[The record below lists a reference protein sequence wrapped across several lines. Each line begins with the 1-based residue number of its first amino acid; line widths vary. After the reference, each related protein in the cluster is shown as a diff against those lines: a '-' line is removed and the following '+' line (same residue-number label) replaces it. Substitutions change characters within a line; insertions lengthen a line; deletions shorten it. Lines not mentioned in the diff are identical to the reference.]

1 MYKSVIRDPSG
12 NGLIRIIPDVSGF
25 NNAIV
30 NGSILVVPPGT
41 SAFVAIN
48 GILSKR
54 YNPGQYEIFTGVDP
68 FFVSLRNIMT
78 QGDTGT
84 TVSVYFISTNKSKF
98 LQLGTGEFPFAEHR
112 FRLTMKA
119 KAACT
124 LTFNIGDPLLILE
137 RLVGSYT
144 SIFNEES
151 LDASIQQIMLKPIRE
166 VLTNELSKHRID
178 QFNGRLSVMSNEVMS
193 NSKKRLADFGINLT
207 HFSLTSI
214 NISDGEM
221 ARLNNLEQS
230 YAEAKTKTDL
240 ELDHLDRIWKGNLDS
255 RTLAELMTGLP
266 ARGGF
271 SSDQNSPCSARTS
284 EMTPIL
290 QMMMLSQ
297 ILPFIREPIAS
308 MTQHTDLFGG
318 ERNRPHENSSTAD
331 SPPPMPSR
339 FKQCPICKG
348 SIPKNTTICQICG
361 HVLSE

>member
-12 NGLIRIIPDVSGF
+12 SSLIRIIPDLSGP

-30 NGSILVVPPGT
+30 NGSILVVPPDT

-54 YNPGQYEIFTGVDP
+54 YNPGQYDIFTGVDP
-68 FFVSLRNIMT
+68 FFVRLRNIMT

-84 TVSVYFISTNKSKF
+84 TVSVYYISTKKSKF

-124 LTFNIGDPLLILE
+124 LTFNIGNPLLILE
-137 RLVGSYT
+137 RIVGSYT

-151 LDASIQQIMLKPIRE
+151 LDACIQQLLLKPIRE
-166 VLTNELSKHRID
+166 ALTRELSNHSID
-178 QFNGRLSVMSNEVMS
+178 QFNSKLSVISNEVIS
-193 NSKKRLADFGINLT
+193 NSNKSLADFGINLT
-207 HFSLTSI
+207 HFALTSI
-214 NISDGEM
+214 NIPDEEI
-221 ARLNNLEQS
+221 ARLYNLEQS

-240 ELDHLDRIWKGNLDS
+240 ELDHLDRIWKGNIDN

-271 SSDQNSPCSARTS
+271 SSDQNSPCSSRSS

-318 ERNRPHENSSTAD
+318 ERNRPHENTSTAD
-331 SPPPMPSR
+331 SPPPIPSR
-339 FKQCPICKG
+339 VRQCPVCKG
-348 SIPKNTTICQICG
+348 SIPRNAALCQICG
-361 HVLSE
+361 HILSE